1 MACTIE
7 LSERNRY
14 VDNMANRLLK
24 DYVIDI
30 GEEIINLWNKMPL
43 DNILIIDD
51 LYDIRDM
58 YYKKFKAKFTPK
70 SRKGLG
76 I

>member
-1 MACTIE
+1 MAT
-7 LSERNRY
+7 
-14 VDNMANRLLK
+14 RLLK
-24 DYVIDI
+24 DYVINI
-30 GEEIINLWNKMPL
+30 GEEIINLGNKMSFNNVTIL
-43 DNILIIDD
+43 DE

-76 I
+76 L